1 MDDISKKLLE
11 LHKLKNPNF
20 YKIIPKFSKTFIEY

>member
-1 MDDISKKLLE
+1 MDDISKQLLE

-20 YKIIPKFSKTFIEY
+20 YHIIPEFSKT